1 MTPRSYT
8 LFAGR
13 DDLSHSGSKTLKKL
27 ADVSLALTEAYGV
40 PRTIRVTLPTIHIDS
55 SEDFAMDLA
64 MASRWY
70 ELALKHGIRW
80 VNQPFE
86 FSSAGA
92 VEESFLNLI
101 TNFISKHDRMFAS
114 LNDRTYP
121 AVDKASSSYAKIC
134 KALSRHDHM
143 GFSNFRFGVG
153 FNITPYTPFFP
164 FSVGGETGFSVAL
177 ESLPLIR
184 EEWERSASFPDIV
197 QTLTENLQQAAGL
210 FEQIAGQFDCQYHGA
225 DWSLAPL
232 PNGKETVVGFIETV
246 SGNLIGSGGALSA
259 VARLT
264 QCLKAPMAEPAG
276 LKGTGFNGVMLSV
289 LEDDVLASRFSHRNV
304 SVNDLLLYS
313 SVCGCGLDMVPVSG
327 DTSEDAIAEFASD
340 TAHLAFRLNKPLG
353 VRFLPISRLREGQKT
368 TFSHDFVNNS
378 AVVRL

>member
-1 MTPRSYT
+1 MIPRSYT

-13 DDLSHSGSKTLKKL
+13 DDLTRSGSKTLEKL
-27 ADVSLALTEAYGV
+27 ASVSKSLTEVYGN
-40 PRTIRVTLPTIHIDS
+40 PRTIRVTLPTIYIDS
-55 SEDFAMDLA
+55 SEDFSMDLA

-70 ELALKHGIRW
+70 ELALQRGIRW

-86 FSSAGA
+86 FSSDGG
-92 VEESFLNLI
+92 VEEYFLNLI
-101 TNFISKHDRMFAS
+101 INFISKHDRMFAS

-121 AVDKASSSYAKIC
+121 AIDKAASSYAKIC
-134 KALSRHDHM
+134 KALSRLDHL

-164 FSVGGETGFSVAL
+164 FSAGGETGFSVAL

-184 EEWERSASFPDIV
+184 DEWERTSSFPLIV
-197 QTLTENLQQAAGL
+197 ETLTQSLREATVEFNKVADKLG
-210 FEQIAGQFDCQYHGA
+210 CKYHGA

-232 PNGKETVVGFIETV
+232 PNGKETVVGFVEAI
-246 SGNLIGSGGALSA
+246 SGNLIGSGGFLST
-259 VARLT
+259 VSKLT

-276 LKGTGFNGVMLSV
+276 IRGTGFNGVMLSV
-289 LEDDVLASRFSHRNV
+289 LEDDILASRFAHRNV
-304 SVNDLLLYS
+304 SVNDLMLYS

-327 DTSEDAIAEFASD
+327 DTSEAAIAEFASD
-340 TAHLAFRLNKPLG
+340 TAHMAFRLNKPLG
-353 VRFLPISRLREGQKT
+353 VRFLPISKLRDGQKT